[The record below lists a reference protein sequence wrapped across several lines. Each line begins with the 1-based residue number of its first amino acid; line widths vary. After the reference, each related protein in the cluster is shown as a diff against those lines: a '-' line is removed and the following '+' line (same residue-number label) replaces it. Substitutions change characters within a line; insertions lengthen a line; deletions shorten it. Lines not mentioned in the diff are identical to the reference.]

1 MYKRIVEKNGLR
13 IIIWPMRE
21 TKAVSIFVLVGVGS
35 RYETRETM
43 GISHFL
49 EHMLFKGTG
58 KRPDSLAIAST
69 IDNVGGSFN
78 GFTGKEFTGFYVKVA
93 SRHFPL
99 GVDLLTDIICHS
111 KFDGKEIERE
121 RRVILEEIN
130 SVQDVPDEYV
140 SKLYFSLLYG
150 DHPLGWDITE
160 TKERVKKL
168 NREELLRF
176 WRRYYTLDNLV
187 IAVAG
192 RVNPGKA
199 VSLIRNSIEGIK
211 GKKKSG
217 SLRVKENQMRPASK
231 VCSRE
236 IDQTHL
242 CLGVRTFIH
251 TRHKDRY
258 VLRVLNTILGESS
271 SSRLFIKLRERL
283 GLAYAIDSGY
293 ETFSDTGTLLAQAAV
308 DLKNVEKAIKA
319 ILDEFKRLREELVSK
334 EELQRAKNYS
344 VGKIILSLENS
355 SGIAYSLGKQ
365 ELLLGKIETPEEVI
379 KKIKKVT
386 RRDIR
391 RVAGGIFQEKNL
403 NLALLGP
410 LKEGNHPDFDKL
422 LKI

>member
-1 MYKRIVEKNGLR
+1 MHERIVEKNGLR

-35 RYETRETM
+35 RYETRENM

-49 EHMLFKGTG
+49 EHMLFKGTER
-58 KRPDSLAIAST
+58 RPDSLAIAST

-78 GFTGKEFTGFYVKVA
+78 GFIGKEFTGFYVKVA
-93 SRHFPL
+93 SKYLPL
-99 GVDLLTDIICHS
+99 GIDLLTDIICHS
-111 KFDGKEIERE
+111 KLDEEEIERE

-130 SVQDVPDEYV
+130 SVEDAPDEYI

-160 TKERVKKL
+160 TRERVKKI
-168 NREELLRF
+168 NREDFLRF
-176 WRRYYTLDNLV
+176 WRRYYTPDNLV
-187 IAVAG
+187 ISVAG
-192 RVNPGKA
+192 RVNPEKA
-199 VSLIRNSIEGIK
+199 VSLIKNSLGGIK

-217 SLRVKENQMRPASK
+217 PLKVKENQAKPASK
-231 VCSRE
+231 VCRRE

-258 VLRVLNTILGESS
+258 ALRLLNTILGENS
-271 SSRLFIKLRERL
+271 SSRLFIKLREKL

-308 DLKNVEKAIKA
+308 DLRNVKKFIKA
-319 ILDEFKRLREELVSK
+319 VLDEFKRLREELVSR
-334 EELQRAKNYS
+334 EELARAKNYS
-344 VGKIILSLENS
+344 AGKITLALENS

-365 ELLLGKIETPEEVI
+365 ELLLGRIETPEEI
-379 KKIKKVT
+379 IRKIKKVT
-386 RRDIR
+386 RKDIR
-391 RVAGGIFQEKNL
+391 RVAAHIFQQRNL
-403 NLALLGP
+403 NLVLLGP
-410 LKEGNHPDFDKL
+410 LREGSYPDFDKL